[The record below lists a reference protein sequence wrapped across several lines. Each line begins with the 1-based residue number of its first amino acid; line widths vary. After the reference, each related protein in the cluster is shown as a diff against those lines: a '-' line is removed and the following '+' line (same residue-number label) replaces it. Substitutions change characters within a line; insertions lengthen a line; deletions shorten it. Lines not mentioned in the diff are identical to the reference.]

1 LPGEHQEIATKPLEL
16 DYIAPA
22 RRPFWPG
29 LVVLAFSLAV
39 AGGLLAAYRDAQ
51 QQVVRLQAE
60 SGLAAPDARAA
71 RPIPKERI
79 EEESRNAEAVVRQL
93 TLPWATL
100 IATIEQAATRDVAIL
115 LLQPDADQ
123 RVLRL
128 MAEARSREAMFDYV
142 RRLGASKGLG
152 EVHIVNHQVQRE
164 DPQRPI
170 HFSVQAAIRDLR

>member
-1 LPGEHQEIATKPLEL
+1 M
-16 DYIAPA
+16 
-22 RRPFWPG
+22 
-29 LVVLAFSLAV
+29 LVLSLAV
-39 AGGLLAAYRDAQ
+39 AGGLLARYRDVQ
-51 QQVVRLQAE
+51 QQLVRLQAE
-60 SGLAAPDARAA
+60 SGLIGPDARAA

-79 EEESRNAEAVVRQL
+79 EEESRAAEAVVRQL

-115 LLQPDADQ
+115 QLQPDADQ

-128 MAEARSREAMFDYV
+128 MAEARNRDAMFEYV
-142 RRLGASKGLG
+142 RRLGAAKGLG
-152 EVHIVNHQVQRE
+152 DVHIVNHQVQRE